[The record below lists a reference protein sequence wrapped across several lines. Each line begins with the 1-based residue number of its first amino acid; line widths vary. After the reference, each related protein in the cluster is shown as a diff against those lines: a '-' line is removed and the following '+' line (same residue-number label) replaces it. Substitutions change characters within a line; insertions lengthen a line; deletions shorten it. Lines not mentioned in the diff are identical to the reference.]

1 MQDVQPELVV
11 GQPRGVWIAQQLLD
25 LRADVDGDR
34 GAWIVGLD
42 EVHVDDEPGDVLDEP
57 LKRAFDVRAGVSGG
71 VRAVG
76 AGGRVTPFRVVW
88 VWWFRQGYGLL
99 RRVSGP
105 SGPIDV
111 HIGTQAHPP

>member
-1 MQDVQPELVV
+1 MRISEH
-11 GQPRGVWIAQQLLD
+11 ALD
-25 LRADVDGDR
+25 LGTDVNGDR
-34 GAWIVGLD
+34 AAWIVGLD
-42 EVHVDDEPGDVLDEP
+42 DVHVGHHAGDVLDES
-57 LKRAFDVRAGVSGG
+57 LKRAFDVRTGVSG

-105 SGPIDV
+105 SGP
-111 HIGTQAHPP
+111 